1 MLYIAQKRANNHMDR
16 VMTDILRERLD
27 KLDATA
33 LRDALYIEF
42 QVVKGHCKSY
52 EKVPTH
58 TAGIKLDQW
67 RRAYSTLD
75 MVLRTAEL
83 DIKLRTAELS
93 QKEKDVITVPDEKLP
108 MFLRH
113 I

>member
-27 KLDATA
+27 KLDAAT
-33 LRDALYIEF
+33 LRDALYHEF
-42 QVVKGHCKSY
+42 QVVKGNCKSY

-83 DIKLRTAELS
+83 S

-113 I
+113 QAD